1 MSGPVPADP
10 LDGVAGTP
18 HDPPAGPTDPRGGQR
33 VSSARELS
41 PAPMPHSD
49 DFLAVHDPAPP
60 DSVHAPE
67 HTSRWWG
74 FAVALLAGLLVLCT
88 LTWLLSV
95 QRGIVALQQSTAMR
109 ADRYAGTLEST
120 LDRYEFLPALV
131 SLHPSVRAL
140 LASPQDPA
148 RIAAVND
155 YLVEVNRRARASAT
169 YVIAA
174 NGLAL
179 AASNH
184 GEPGSFVGTDYRF
197 RPYFQMASRG
207 EVGRFYA
214 IGVTSDEPGYYIAQ
228 PIEAGGK
235 VIGVTVVKLNLEWF
249 QRAGSG
255 RGEPLMVSD
264 EHGVIFL
271 SSVPGWQ
278 YRTLRPLP
286 ADLQAELHRT
296 RQYHDVE
303 VTPLPMQSLTSPVMR
318 WLADN
323 TLSDGQRLVR
333 VGPTDRR
340 DGEGAPD
347 GVEGAG
353 LNFGLADT
361 GGDRYLEI
369 NRAVGPAGWNMQVM
383 APLDPVLA
391 NARSAT
397 IGAALAYACICL
409 LLVNLRQRRQR
420 ARDMLYS
427 RRLLEAAYDE
437 LERRVEARTADL
449 MAINEQ
455 LEGEVAERTRAEGE
469 LRATQDELVQA
480 SKLAALGQMAA
491 GITHELNQPLAA
503 LRTFSDNTR
512 VLLER
517 GQLDAATGNLSAIA
531 DLTERMG
538 KITGQLKLFAGK
550 ARQRRN
556 AVRVR
561 AALDHVLQLIAPR
574 LGQVMLRVRGLDGE
588 AADLAVWADELKLE
602 QVLLNLVGNALDA
615 IAAVGRA
622 DGRVE
627 IGVVATDEQVRI
639 AVRDN
644 GTGIAPD
651 ALPHLFEPFY
661 TTKEIGQGLGL
672 GLAISSSIVREF
684 GGQLVAGD
692 AEGGG
697 AEFVVTLRR
706 ARQPVAA

>member
-1 MSGPVPADP
+1 MSGQVPADP
-10 LDGVAGTP
+10 LNGVAGTP
-18 HDPPAGPTDPRGGQR
+18 QHPSAGSGAPQGGQR
-33 VSSARELS
+33 VSSVRELS

-67 HTSRWWG
+67 HSSRWWG

-228 PIEAGGK
+228 PIESGGK

-264 EHGVIFL
+264 DHGVIFL

-286 ADLQAELHRT
+286 PALQAELHRT
-296 RQYHDVE
+296 RQYHDVD

-333 VGPTDRR
+333 VGPTGRR
-340 DGEGAPD
+340 DGEGASD
-347 GVEGAG
+347 GGEGAG
-353 LNFGLADT
+353 LGFGLADT

-574 LGQVMLRVRGLDGE
+574 LGQVMLRIRGLDGE
-588 AADLAVWADELKLE
+588 SADLAVWADELKLE

-615 IAAVGRA
+615 ITAVGRP
-622 DGRVE
+622 DGRVD
-627 IGVVATDEQVRI
+627 IDVAATEEQVRI

-651 ALPHLFEPFY
+651 ALPRLFEPFY

-684 GGQLVAGD
+684 GGQLVAGN

>member
-1 MSGPVPADP
+1 
-10 LDGVAGTP
+10 
-18 HDPPAGPTDPRGGQR
+18 
-33 VSSARELS
+33 
-41 PAPMPHSD
+41 MPHSD
-49 DFLAVHDPAPP
+49 DFLAVHDPAAPGP
-60 DSVHAPE
+60 VHAPE
-67 HTSRWWG
+67 SSTRWWG
-74 FAVALLAGLLVLCT
+74 FAAALMVGLLALCS
-88 LTWLLSV
+88 LTWLFSV
-95 QRGIVALQQSTAMR
+95 QRGIAALQQSTAMR
-109 ADRYAGTLEST
+109 ADRYAATLEST

-140 LASPQDPA
+140 LANPEDPA
-148 RIAAVND
+148 RIAVANN
-155 YLVEVNRRARASAT
+155 YLAEVNTRARASAT

-174 NGLAL
+174 SGLAL

-207 EVGRFYA
+207 QIGRFYA
-214 IGVTSDEPGYYIAQ
+214 IGITSDEPGYYIAQ
-228 PIEAGGK
+228 PIESGGK

-255 RGEPLMVSD
+255 STEPLMVSD
-264 EHGVIFL
+264 DHGVIFL

-286 ADLQAELHRT
+286 PTLQAELHNT
-296 RQYHDVE
+296 RQYHDVD
-303 VTPLPMQSLTSPVMR
+303 VTPLPIQPLDSPVSR
-318 WLADN
+318 WLAST
-323 TLSDGQRLVR
+323 TLNDGERLVR
-333 VGPTDRR
+333 VGGAGSTGATAR
-340 DGEGAPD
+340 DGDDGQGAH
-347 GVEGAG
+347 
-353 LNFGLADT
+353 FGLSSDGA
-361 GGDRYLEI
+361 DRYLEI

-383 APLDPVLA
+383 AQLDPVLA
-391 NARSAT
+391 SARTAT

-420 ARDMLYS
+420 ARDMQYS
-427 RRLLEAAYDE
+427 RRLLEAAYDQ

-455 LEGEVAERTRAEGE
+455 LEAEVTERARTEGE

-561 AALDHVLQLIAPR
+561 AAIAHVLQLIAPR
-574 LGQVMLRVRGLDGE
+574 LGRVMLRVRGLDGDT
-588 AADLAVWADELKLE
+588 ADLAVWADELKLE

-615 IAAVGRA
+615 IAAAGA
-622 DGRVE
+622 EDGRVD
-627 IGVVATDEQVRI
+627 IAVSATDETVTLV
-639 AVRDN
+639 VRDN
-644 GTGIAPD
+644 GPGIAPE
-651 ALPHLFEPFY
+651 ALPRLFEPFF

-672 GLAISSSIVREF
+672 GLAISTSIVREF
-684 GGQLVAGD
+684 GGQLTAGNV
-692 AEGGG
+692 EGGG

-706 ARQPVAA
+706 SRQTATA

>member
-1 MSGPVPADP
+1 
-10 LDGVAGTP
+10 
-18 HDPPAGPTDPRGGQR
+18 
-33 VSSARELS
+33 
-41 PAPMPHSD
+41 MPHSD

-60 DSVHAPE
+60 EPVHAPG
-67 HTSRWWG
+67 TSSRWWG
-74 FAVALLAGLLVLCT
+74 FAIALLGGLLVLCA

-95 QRGIVALQQSTAMR
+95 QRGIAALQQSTAMR
-109 ADRYAGTLEST
+109 ADRYAATLEST

-140 LASPQDPA
+140 LASPEDPA

-249 QRAGSG
+249 PRAGSG

-264 EHGVIFL
+264 DHGVIFL

-286 ADLQAELHRT
+286 PELQAELHNT
-296 RQYHDVE
+296 RQYHDVD
-303 VTPLPMQSLTSPVMR
+303 VTPLPLHPLDSPVTR
-318 WLADN
+318 WLADT
-323 TLSDGQRLVR
+323 TLNDGERLVR
-333 VGPTDRR
+333 VGWTDRS
-340 DGEGAPD
+340 GAGNAPD
-347 GVEGAG
+347 GIDGAG
-353 LNFGLADT
+353 LRFGLADE

-369 NRAVGPAGWNMQVM
+369 NRAIGPANWTMQVM

-397 IGAALAYACICL
+397 LGAALAYACVCL

-455 LEGEVAERTRAEGE
+455 LEAEVAERTRTEGE

-517 GQLDAATGNLSAIA
+517 GQLDAANGNLSAIA

-561 AALDHVLQLIAPR
+561 AALDHVLQLMAPR
-574 LGQVMLRVRGLDGE
+574 LGVVVLTVRGLEGD

-602 QVLLNLVGNALDA
+602 QVLLNLAGNALDA
-615 IAAVGRA
+615 IATEGKA
-622 DGRVE
+622 DGRVD
-627 IGVVATDEQVRI
+627 IAVSATADMVRI

-644 GTGIAPD
+644 GTGIAPE

-684 GGQLVAGD
+684 GGQLVAGNV
-692 AEGGG
+692 ASGG

-706 ARQPVAA
+706 AHQPVAA

>member
-1 MSGPVPADP
+1 
-10 LDGVAGTP
+10 
-18 HDPPAGPTDPRGGQR
+18 
-33 VSSARELS
+33 
-41 PAPMPHSD
+41 MPHSD
-49 DFLAVHDPAPP
+49 DFLAVHDSAAPG
-60 DSVHAPE
+60 SVHAPE
-67 HTSRWWG
+67 NPARWWR
-74 FAVALLAGLLVLCT
+74 FAVLLVAGLLALCA
-88 LTWLLSV
+88 LTWLVSV
-95 QRGIVALQQSTAMR
+95 QRGIAALQQSTAMR

-140 LASPQDPA
+140 LAAPQDAA

-155 YLVEVNRRARASAT
+155 YLSEVNGRARASAT

-207 EVGRFYA
+207 QVGRFYA

-264 EHGVIFL
+264 DHGVIFL

-286 ADLQAELHRT
+286 PALQAEMHRT
-296 RQYHDVE
+296 RQYHDVD
-303 VTPLPMQSLTSPVMR
+303 VTPLPLQPLTSPVMR
-318 WLADN
+318 WLARN
-323 TLSDGQRLVR
+323 TLADNQRLVR
-333 VGPTDRR
+333 VGPTDRGGA
-340 DGEGAPD
+340 DAAASEAAPD
-347 GVEGAG
+347 GIDGIGWSLAELSGGGA
-353 LNFGLADT
+353 
-361 GGDRYLEI
+361 DRYLEI
-369 NRAVGPAGWNMQVM
+369 SRAVGPAGWNMQVM

-397 IGAALAYACICL
+397 IGAALAYACVCL

-455 LEGEVAERTRAEGE
+455 LEAEVAERTRAESE

-550 ARQRRN
+550 ARPRRH
-556 AVRVR
+556 AVAVR
-561 AALDHVLQLIAPR
+561 AAVDHVLQLIAPR
-574 LGQVMLRVRGLDGE
+574 LGPVALTVRGLDGD
-588 AADLAVWADELKLE
+588 AGDLAVWADELKLE

-615 IAAVGRA
+615 IAAQGRP
-622 DGRVE
+622 DGRVGIDIDADAE
-627 IGVVATDEQVRI
+627 RVRI
-639 AVRDN
+639 AVHDN

-684 GGQLVAGD
+684 GGQLVAGN
-692 AEGGG
+692 AAGGG

>member
-1 MSGPVPADP
+1 
-10 LDGVAGTP
+10 
-18 HDPPAGPTDPRGGQR
+18 
-33 VSSARELS
+33 
-41 PAPMPHSD
+41 MPHSD
-49 DFLAVHDPAPP
+49 DFLAVHDPAAPG
-60 DSVHAPE
+60 SVHAPGPGP
-67 HTSRWWG
+67 RWYG
-74 FAVALLAGLLVLCT
+74 FAGALLAGLLLLCG

-95 QRGIVALQQSTAMR
+95 QRGLSALQQSTAMR
-109 ADRYAGTLEST
+109 AERYAATLEST

-131 SLHPSVRAL
+131 SLHPSVRGL
-140 LASPQDPA
+140 LAAPQDPA

-155 YLVEVNRRARASAT
+155 YLVDVNRRARASAT

-174 NGLAL
+174 NGMAL

-197 RPYFQMASRG
+197 RPYFQRAARG

-214 IGVTSDEPGYYIAQ
+214 IGITSDEPGYYIAQ
-228 PIEAGGK
+228 PIESAGK

-249 QRAGSG
+249 QRAGAG
-255 RGEPLMVSD
+255 RAEPLMVAD
-264 EHGVIFL
+264 DHGVIFL
-271 SSVPGWQ
+271 SSVPPWQ
-278 YRTLRPLP
+278 YRTLRTLP
-286 ADLQAELHRT
+286 PELQAELHNT
-296 RQYHDVE
+296 RQYHDQA
-303 VTPLPMQSLTSPVMR
+303 VTPLPLLALDSPVTR
-318 WLADN
+318 WLGDTVLGEN
-323 TLSDGQRLVR
+323 TRLVR
-333 VGPTDRR
+333 VGA
-340 DGEGAPD
+340 DGEPGAQ
-347 GVEGAG
+347 AG
-353 LNFGLADT
+353 GIGLTADR
-361 GGDRYLEI
+361 GDRYLEI
-369 NRAVGPAGWNMQVM
+369 SRPVGPAGWTMQVM

-391 NARSAT
+391 SARGAT
-397 IGAALAYACICL
+397 VGAALAYACIGL

-420 ARDMLYS
+420 ARDMQYS
-427 RRLLEAAYDE
+427 RRMLEAAYDE

-455 LEGEVAERTRAEGE
+455 LEAEVAERTRAEGE

-531 DLTERMG
+531 DLTARMG

-550 ARQRRN
+550 ARPRRH

-561 AALDHVLQLIAPR
+561 AAIDHVLQLMAPR
-574 LGQVMLRVRGLDGE
+574 LAGVGLTVRGLEGDEIDGAE
-588 AADLAVWADELKLE
+588 GAGVAVWADELKLE

-615 IAAVGRA
+615 IAGEGPEARQAGHIDITVHVAPEAVS
-622 DGRVE
+622 VS
-627 IGVVATDEQVRI
+627 
-639 AVRDN
+639 VRDN
-644 GTGIAPD
+644 GPGIAPD
-651 ALPHLFEPFY
+651 VLPRLFEPFF

-684 GGQLVAGD
+684 GGQLAAQNAD
-692 AEGGG
+692 GGG

-706 ARQPVAA
+706 AYQPATTA

>member
-1 MSGPVPADP
+1 MTRRARTR
-10 LDGVAGTP
+10 AGIGT
-18 HDPPAGPTDPRGGQR
+18 
-33 VSSARELS
+33 
-41 PAPMPHSD
+41 
-49 DFLAVHDPAPP
+49 
-60 DSVHAPE
+60 
-67 HTSRWWG
+67 RWWG
-74 FAVALLAGLLVLCT
+74 FAAALLAGLGALCA

-95 QRGIVALQQSTAMR
+95 QRGIAALQQSTAMR
-109 ADRYAGTLEST
+109 ADRYAATLEST

-140 LASPQDPA
+140 LASPEDPA
-148 RIAAVND
+148 RIAGRQR
-155 YLVEVNRRARASAT
+155 LPGRGQPRARASAT

-207 EVGRFYA
+207 EIGRFYA

-228 PIEAGGK
+228 PIEAAAGDRRHGGEAEPRM
-235 VIGVTVVKLNLEWF
+235 VPARRL
-249 QRAGSG
+249 RA
-255 RGEPLMVSD
+255 GEPLMVSD
-264 EHGVIFL
+264 DHGVIFL
-271 SSVPGWQ
+271 SSVPAWQ

-286 ADLQAELHRT
+286 PALQAELHNT
-296 RQYHDVE
+296 RQYHDVD
-303 VTPLPMQSLTSPVMR
+303 VTPLPMQALDSPVTR
-318 WLADN
+318 WLADT
-323 TLSDGQRLVR
+323 TLDDGERLVR
-333 VGPTDRR
+333 GRDQASPRR
-340 DGEGAPD
+340 KPRRA
-347 GVEGAG
+347 AG
-353 LNFGLADT
+353 IGRRRR
-361 GGDRYLEI
+361 DRYLEI

-391 NARSAT
+391 SARSAT

-455 LEGEVAERTRAEGE
+455 LEGEVAERTRAESE

-561 AALDHVLQLIAPR
+561 AALDHVLQLMAPR
-574 LGQVMLRVRGLDGE
+574 LGPSR
-588 AADLAVWADELKLE
+588 
-602 QVLLNLVGNALDA
+602 
-615 IAAVGRA
+615 
-622 DGRVE
+622 
-627 IGVVATDEQVRI
+627 
-639 AVRDN
+639 
-644 GTGIAPD
+644 
-651 ALPHLFEPFY
+651 
-661 TTKEIGQGLGL
+661 
-672 GLAISSSIVREF
+672 
-684 GGQLVAGD
+684 
-692 AEGGG
+692 
-697 AEFVVTLRR
+697 
-706 ARQPVAA
+706 

>member
-1 MSGPVPADP
+1 
-10 LDGVAGTP
+10 
-18 HDPPAGPTDPRGGQR
+18 
-33 VSSARELS
+33 
-41 PAPMPHSD
+41 MPHSD
-49 DFLAVHDPAPP
+49 DFLAVHDSPAP

-67 HTSRWWG
+67 NSSRWWG
-74 FAVALLAGLLVLCT
+74 FAVALLAGLLALCV

-95 QRGIVALQQSTAMR
+95 QRGIAALQQSTAMR

-155 YLVEVNRRARASAT
+155 YLVEVNSRARASAT

-264 EHGVIFL
+264 DHGVIFL

-278 YRTLRPLP
+278 YRTLRQLP
-286 ADLQAELHRT
+286 PELQAEMHRT
-296 RQYHDVE
+296 RQYHDVD
-303 VTPLPMQSLTSPVMR
+303 VTPLPMQPLTSPVMR
-318 WLADN
+318 WLAHN
-323 TLSDGQRLVR
+323 TLSDNQRLVR
-333 VGPTDRR
+333 VGPTDRKPA
-340 DGEGAPD
+340 DNAPD
-347 GVEGAG
+347 GIDGAG
-353 LNFGLADT
+353 LRLGIADLSDI
-361 GGDRYLEI
+361 GGDRYLAI

-455 LEGEVAERTRAEGE
+455 LEGEVAERTRAESE

-561 AALDHVLQLIAPR
+561 AAIDHVLQLIAPR
-574 LGQVMLRVRGLDGE
+574 LGHVMLRVRGLDGA

-615 IAAVGRA
+615 IAAEGQA
-622 DGRVE
+622 DGSVE
-627 IGVVATDEQVRI
+627 IAIGATEEQVRI

-644 GTGIAPD
+644 GTGIAPE

-684 GGQLVAGD
+684 GGQLVAGNAD
-692 AEGGG
+692 GGG